1 VDSFYSVILSSAR
14 QKDVLSAVD
23 GRGNAWRSL
32 LREPYAGAWQQNI
45 EWTVSGVLEN
55 PTLYACL
62 TRISTDTGKLPF
74 THIAEDTHGIWK
86 PVLSSK
92 LLKILRKPNRYQ
104 NHIQFKEWWI
114 LSKLIHGNV
123 YVLKERDNR
132 GNVVQLYILNPTY
145 VTSLVSDDGSV
156 FYALQKDKL
165 NNEAVTVP
173 ASEIIH
179 DRMNCLFHPLVGIS
193 PLFAAGAA
201 ASQGL
206 KIEEDSTS
214 FFSNGANPGGVL
226 TAPGSISPEIAT
238 RLKEHWDSNYTGENA
253 GKVAVLGDGLHYEP
267 MKMTA
272 VDSQLTEQWKKTDQ
286 AICSALHVPA
296 YMVGVGPTPSQS
308 NIEALKKDYYSNC
321 LQIHIESMELCLD
334 EGLNVPEGEG
344 IELDL
349 DVLFRMDS
357 LTLIQMLKEGVA
369 GKIFAPNEARK
380 RLNLGPLAGGDSV
393 YGQHQDYSLEALAKR
408 DAKGDPF
415 ATGSQPAANTEPAE
429 EIEDDT
435 DKAIE
440 SKGLSLFELAKAAN
454 DGLLL
459 RRMQASSNA

>member
-1 VDSFYSVILSSAR
+1 LGAIAKFKSLFGMVE
-14 QKDVLSAVD
+14 KDVLSAVD

-62 TRISTDTGKLPF
+62 TRISTDIGKLPF
-74 THIAEDTHGIWK
+74 LHKFEDANGIWK
-86 PVLSSK
+86 PVISSK
-92 LLKILRKPNRYQ
+92 LLKILKKPNRYQ

-114 LSKLIHGNV
+114 LSKLIHGNA
-123 YVLKERDNR
+123 YILKERDIR
-132 GNVVQLYILNPTY
+132 GNVIRLYVLNPTY
-145 VTSLVSDDGSV
+145 VTPLVSDDGSV

-165 NNEAVTVP
+165 NNEAMPTAP

-226 TAPGSISPEIAT
+226 TAPGSISPEIAV

-296 YMVGVGPTPSQS
+296 YLVGVGPAPSNN

-321 LQIHIESMELCLD
+321 LQIHIESLELGLD
-334 EGLNVPEGEG
+334 EGLEVPDREGL
-344 IELDL
+344 ELDL

-357 LTLIQMLKEGVA
+357 LMLIQTLAEGVKGA
-369 GKIFAPNEARK
+369 IYAPNEARS
-380 RLNLGPLAGGDSV
+380 RMNLAAVAGGDAV
-393 YGQHQDYSLEALAKR
+393 YLQQQNFSTEALAKR
-408 DAKGDPF
+408 DALADPF
-415 ATGSQPAANTEPAE
+415 NPTQPAANTEPTEEAE
-429 EIEDDT
+429 DTEDS
-435 DKAIE
+435 AQQRSFVI
-440 SKGLSLFELAKAAN
+440 KGAAN
-454 DGLLL
+454 DL
-459 RRMQASSNA
+459 REALSIEIH

>member
-1 VDSFYSVILSSAR
+1 MGALATVQSWFGIK
-14 QKDVLSAVD
+14 KDVLSPVD
-23 GRGNAWRSL
+23 GRGNSWRL
-32 LREPYAGAWQQNI
+32 LREPYAGAWQKNE
-45 EWTVSGVLEN
+45 EWSVSTVLSN
-55 PTLYACL
+55 PTLYAGL

-74 THIAEDTHGIWK
+74 THISEDVNGIWK
-86 PVLSSK
+86 PVVSSK

-114 LSKLIHGNV
+114 LSKLIHGNT
-123 YVLKERDNR
+123 YVLIERDRR
-132 GNVVQLYILNPTY
+132 GIAIRLYVLNPTY
-145 VTSLVSDDGSV
+145 VTPLVSDDGSV
-156 FYALQKDKL
+156 FYELQKDKL
-165 NNEAVTVP
+165 SNDAIRVP

-179 DRMNCLFHPLVGIS
+179 DRMNCLFHPLVGVS
-193 PLFAAGAA
+193 PLFAAGAS

-206 KIEEDSTS
+206 KIEQDSTS
-214 FFSNGANPGGVL
+214 FFANGANPGGVL
-226 TAPGSISPEIAT
+226 TAPGAITNDVAI
-238 RLKEHWDSNYTGENA
+238 RLKEHWDANYTGENA

-296 YMVGVGPTPSQS
+296 YMVGVGPMPSQS

-334 EGLNVPEGEG
+334 EGLGVPEGEG

-380 RLNLGPLAGGDSV
+380 RVNLGPLAGGDSV

-415 ATGSQPAANTEPAE
+415 ATGSSPPAAKTEPAE

-435 DKAIE
+435 DKALLHLF
-440 SKGLSLFELAKAAN
+440 SKSLAA
-454 DGLLL
+454 
-459 RRMQASSNA
+459 

>member
-1 VDSFYSVILSSAR
+1 LGAIAKFKTFLFGMIE
-14 QKDVLSAVD
+14 KDVLSAVD

-62 TRISTDTGKLPF
+62 TRISTDIGKLPF
-74 THIAEDTHGIWK
+74 LHKFEDSNGIWK
-86 PVLSSK
+86 PVISSK
-92 LLKILRKPNRYQ
+92 ILKILKKPNRYQ

-114 LSKLIHGNV
+114 LSKLIHGNA
-123 YVLKERDNR
+123 YILKERDNR
-132 GNVVQLYILNPTY
+132 GNVIRLYVLNPTY
-145 VTSLVSDDGSV
+145 VTPLVSDDGSV
-156 FYALQKDKL
+156 FYQLQKDKL
-165 NNEAVTVP
+165 NNESVTVP

-226 TAPGSISPEIAT
+226 TAPGSISPEIAV

-296 YMVGVGPTPSQS
+296 YLVGVGPAPSNN

-321 LQIHIESMELCLD
+321 LQIHIESLELGLD
-334 EGLNVPEGEG
+334 EGMEVPDREGL
-344 IELDL
+344 ELDL

-357 LTLIQMLKEGVA
+357 LMLIQTLAEGVK
-369 GKIFAPNEARK
+369 GRVYAPNEARI
-380 RLNLGPLAGGDSV
+380 RVNLPPLEGGDTV
-393 YGQHQDYSLEALAKR
+393 YMQQQDFPLDQVRKNKIV
-408 DAKGDPF
+408 DAEQKPV
-415 ATGSQPAANTEPAE
+415 APTEPAE
-429 EIEDDT
+429 DTEDDT
-435 DKAIE
+435 DKALLHLF
-440 SKGLSLFELAKAAN
+440 SKSLAA
-454 DGLLL
+454 
-459 RRMQASSNA
+459 

>member
-1 VDSFYSVILSSAR
+1 LGAITKFKSFLFGMIE
-14 QKDVLSAVD
+14 KDVLSAVD

-32 LREPYAGAWQQNI
+32 LREPYSGAWQQNI
-45 EWTVSGVLEN
+45 EWTVGGVLEN

-62 TRISTDTGKLPF
+62 TRISTDIGKLPF
-74 THIAEDTHGIWK
+74 LHKYEDANGIWK
-86 PVLSSK
+86 PVISSK
-92 LLKILRKPNRYQ
+92 LLKILKKPNRYQ

-114 LSKLIHGNV
+114 LSKLIHGNA
-123 YVLKERDNR
+123 YILKERDNR
-132 GNVVQLYILNPTY
+132 GNVIRLYVLNPTY
-145 VTSLVSDDGSV
+145 VTPLVSDDGSV

-165 NNEAVTVP
+165 NNEAIQVP

-226 TAPGSISPEIAT
+226 TAPGSISPEIAV

-296 YMVGVGPTPSQS
+296 YLVGVGPAPSNN

-321 LQIHIESMELCLD
+321 LQIHIESLELGLD
-334 EGLNVPEGEG
+334 EGFEVPDREGL
-344 IELDL
+344 ELDL

-357 LTLIQMLKEGVA
+357 LMLIQTLAEGVKGA
-369 GKIFAPNEARK
+369 IYAPNEARS
-380 RLNLGPLAGGDSV
+380 RVNLPAVAGGDAV
-393 YGQHQDYSLEALAKR
+393 YLQQQNFSTEALAKR
-408 DAKGDPF
+408 DALADPF
-415 ATGSQPAANTEPAE
+415 NLTQPAANTEPAE
-429 EIEDDT
+429 EIEDAEDS
-435 DKAIE
+435 AQQRSFVI
-440 SKGLSLFELAKAAN
+440 KGAAN
-454 DGLLL
+454 EL
-459 RRMQASSNA
+459 REALFA